1 MLIVEPCE
9 GDPKLAAL
17 VCEADDSEVKRGMAV
32 AGGGRKGKRA
42 EYRCAACGC
51 GIVVY
56 EQPPSCLMCSEARWE
71 HVEWRP
77 FSLLVDLALPVGTRS
92 PAKSPPRAF
101 LCNSR
106 VSRSAT
112 FAQFKPEHSPGK
124 MTLEELAQLAFALKK
139 SGLELF
145 LAWIG
150 RHRLLSA
157 AEEVALAKRVERGDL
172 NAKNQ
177 MIEANLRLVVSI
189 AKRYRGLGVPFLDLI
204 QEGTLGLNRAV
215 EKFDW
220 RRGYK
225 FSTYSHWW
233 IRQAV
238 ERTIANQAKTIRLPT
253 QVIERRQKLAR
264 TARTL
269 APTLGREPSLEELA
283 EATGLPLG
291 DVRQALGC
299 AEASVSLNQA
309 VGPDGDSELADLL
322 ADPAAADPAEEAE
335 RSLLR
340 QTVQRRL
347 ERLPE
352 RERLIV
358 ERRFGLQG
366 EPQSLETVG
375 RELGLT
381 RERVRQLQVQA
392 LKQLET
398 ELADLA
404 PMQTAA
410 ARAAHAREAERVP
423 A

>member
-1 MLIVEPCE
+1 MMPE
-9 GDPKLAAL
+9 G
-17 VCEADDSEVKRGMAV
+17 
-32 AGGGRKGKRA
+32 
-42 EYRCAACGC
+42 
-51 GIVVY
+51 
-56 EQPPSCLMCSEARWE
+56 
-71 HVEWRP
+71 
-77 FSLLVDLALPVGTRS
+77 
-92 PAKSPPRAF
+92 
-101 LCNSR
+101 
-106 VSRSAT
+106 
-112 FAQFKPEHSPGK
+112 
-124 MTLEELAQLAFALKK
+124 ELAQLASARMA

-145 LAWIG
+145 LAEIG

-157 AEEVALAKRVERGDL
+157 AEEVALAKRVERGEP
-172 NAKNQ
+172 AARQ
-177 MIEANLRLVVSI
+177 EMISANLRLVVSI
-189 AKRYRGLGVPFLDLI
+189 AKRYRGRGVPFLDLI

-225 FSTYSHWW
+225 FSTYAHWW

-238 ERTIANQAKTIRLPT
+238 ARALANQAKTIRIPT
-253 QVIERRQKLAR
+253 HIGERQQKLAR
-264 TARTL
+264 AARTL
-269 APTLGREPSLEELA
+269 APALGREPSLDELA

-291 DVRQALGC
+291 HVRQALGC
-299 AEASVSLNQA
+299 AEASLSLNQTLGA
-309 VGPDGDSELADLL
+309 DGDSEFADLL
-322 ADPAAADPAEEAE
+322 ADPAAADPVEEAE

-358 ERRFGLQG
+358 ARRFGLQG
-366 EPQSLETVG
+366 EPQTLATVG

-381 RERVRQLQVQA
+381 RERVRQLQAQT

-404 PMQTAA
+404 PAPTAA
-410 ARAAHAREAERVP
+410 AGAAQAREPERVP

>member
-1 MLIVEPCE
+1 MT
-9 GDPKLAAL
+9 PK
-17 VCEADDSEVKRGMAV
+17 
-32 AGGGRKGKRA
+32 
-42 EYRCAACGC
+42 
-51 GIVVY
+51 
-56 EQPPSCLMCSEARWE
+56 
-71 HVEWRP
+71 
-77 FSLLVDLALPVGTRS
+77 
-92 PAKSPPRAF
+92 
-101 LCNSR
+101 
-106 VSRSAT
+106 
-112 FAQFKPEHSPGK
+112 
-124 MTLEELAQLAFALKK
+124 EELAQLASARTE

-145 LAWIG
+145 LAEIG

-157 AEEVALAKRVERGDL
+157 AEEVRLAKRVERGDL
-172 NAKNQ
+172 AAKKQ
-177 MIEANLRLVVSI
+177 MVNANLRLVVSI
-189 AKRYRGLGVPFLDLI
+189 AKRYRGRGVPFLDLI

-220 RRGYK
+220 RLGYK
-225 FSTYSHWW
+225 FSTYAHWW

-238 ERTIANQAKTIRLPT
+238 ERAIASQARTIRLPFH
-253 QVIERRQKLAR
+253 VIERRQKLAR
-264 TARTL
+264 AARTL
-269 APTLGREPSLEELA
+269 APALGREPSLEELA

-291 DVRQALGC
+291 HVRQALGC

-309 VGPDGDSELADLL
+309 VGADGDTELADFL
-322 ADPAAADPAEEAE
+322 ADPAAGDPVEEAE

-366 EPQSLETVG
+366 EPQTLETVG

-381 RERVRQLQVQA
+381 RERVRQLEVQA

-404 PMQTAA
+404 PVQAA
-410 ARAAHAREAERVP
+410 AAGAAQALVAERIP

>member
-1 MLIVEPCE
+1 MT
-9 GDPKLAAL
+9 
-17 VCEADDSEVKRGMAV
+17 
-32 AGGGRKGKRA
+32 
-42 EYRCAACGC
+42 
-51 GIVVY
+51 
-56 EQPPSCLMCSEARWE
+56 PS
-71 HVEWRP
+71 
-77 FSLLVDLALPVGTRS
+77 
-92 PAKSPPRAF
+92 
-101 LCNSR
+101 
-106 VSRSAT
+106 
-112 FAQFKPEHSPGK
+112 
-124 MTLEELAQLAFALKK
+124 EELAQLASARTE

-145 LAWIG
+145 LAEIG

-157 AEEVALAKRVERGDL
+157 AEEVRLAKRVERGDL
-172 NAKNQ
+172 AAKKQ
-177 MIEANLRLVVSI
+177 MINANLRLVVSI
-189 AKRYRGLGVPFLDLI
+189 AKRYRGRGVPFLDLI

-220 RRGYK
+220 RLGYK
-225 FSTYSHWW
+225 FSTYAHWW

-238 ERTIANQAKTIRLPT
+238 ERTIANQARTIRLPIH
-253 QVIERRQKLAR
+253 VIERRQKLAR
-264 TARTL
+264 AARTL
-269 APTLGREPSLEELA
+269 APALGREPSLEALA

-291 DVRQALGC
+291 HVRQALGC

-309 VGPDGDSELADLL
+309 VGADGATELADFL
-322 ADPAAADPAEEAE
+322 ADPAAGDPVEEAE

-366 EPQSLETVG
+366 ERQTLETVG

-404 PMQTAA
+404 PVQAAA
-410 ARAAHAREAERVP
+410 ARAAQAREAERIP

>member
-1 MLIVEPCE
+1 MM
-9 GDPKLAAL
+9 PK
-17 VCEADDSEVKRGMAV
+17 
-32 AGGGRKGKRA
+32 
-42 EYRCAACGC
+42 
-51 GIVVY
+51 
-56 EQPPSCLMCSEARWE
+56 
-71 HVEWRP
+71 
-77 FSLLVDLALPVGTRS
+77 
-92 PAKSPPRAF
+92 
-101 LCNSR
+101 
-106 VSRSAT
+106 
-112 FAQFKPEHSPGK
+112 
-124 MTLEELAQLAFALKK
+124 EELAQLASARTE

-145 LAWIG
+145 LAEIG

-157 AEEVALAKRVERGDL
+157 AEEVRLAKRVERGDAV
-172 NAKNQ
+172 AKEEMVN
-177 MIEANLRLVVSI
+177 ANLRLVVSI
-189 AKRYRGLGVPFLDLI
+189 AKRYRGRGVPFLDLI

-220 RRGYK
+220 RLGYK
-225 FSTYSHWW
+225 FSTYAHWW

-238 ERTIANQAKTIRLPT
+238 ERTISNQARTIRLPIH
-253 QVIERRQKLAR
+253 VIERRQKLAR
-264 TARTL
+264 AARTL
-269 APTLGREPSLEELA
+269 APALGREPSLEELA

-291 DVRQALGC
+291 HVRQALGC

-309 VGPDGDSELADLL
+309 VGADGDTELADFL
-322 ADPAAADPAEEAE
+322 ADPAAGDPAEEAE

-366 EPQSLETVG
+366 ERQTLETVG

-381 RERVRQLQVQA
+381 RERVRQLEVQA

-404 PMQTAA
+404 PVQAA
-410 ARAAHAREAERVP
+410 AAGAAQALVAERIP